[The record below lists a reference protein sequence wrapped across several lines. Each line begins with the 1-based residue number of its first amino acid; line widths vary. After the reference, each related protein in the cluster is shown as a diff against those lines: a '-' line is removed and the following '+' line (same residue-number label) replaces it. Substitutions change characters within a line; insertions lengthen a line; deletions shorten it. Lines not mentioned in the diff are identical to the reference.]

1 MKFFIFIAL
10 LAGLTHTAPADE
22 AVAPAEAFPPAET
35 IHPSES
41 APPLEAMPASALP
54 SSTAQQLYASAR
66 QDLLQVRVLLRNG
79 RSQSSMG
86 SGFLI
91 EDSNLVVTN
100 YHVVSQIALQP
111 EIYIGEYLDTTG
123 KRGSLEL
130 LAVDVLRD
138 LAVVRVDR
146 KGSGFFTLPEQPRE
160 LQQGQYLYSL
170 GNPLDLGFAIAEGT
184 YNGVIQRDFSDLL
197 MFTGALN
204 PGMSGGPNI
213 TADGQI
219 AGVNVSHRRDG
230 ELVSFLVPAR
240 YVQALLYKVATQEQ
254 PPTDF
259 KVVIG
264 QQLLEHQTVMVDKLL
279 EKPLSI
285 KQLGKYRVP
294 VRESDQ
300 VRCWGSA
307 DNKPRQTFSV
317 DRIQCA
323 MESSVFISDEIRTG
337 HISIRHSLMQSKE
350 LGDWRFAR
358 VLRNAFSSQIHKYR
372 EHPNLSGPVCHEN
385 FMTNEH
391 LPMRAVI
398 CVSAYNKFADL
409 YDFTL
414 FTASTEDAQM
424 SLHSRLTLS
433 GVSYDN
439 GLHFSQIFLQAI
451 ARGNEQ

>member
-1 MKFFIFIAL
+1 MKFSIFAL
-10 LAGLTHTAPADE
+10 GLASLVAVFASS
-22 AVAPAEAFPPAET
+22 AVANNLATPTAQEPVPTAVLPTPA
-35 IHPSES
+35 
-41 APPLEAMPASALP
+41 ASAP
-54 SSTAQQLYASAR
+54 SSTAQKLYNSAR
-66 QDLLQVRVLLRNG
+66 QDLLQVRVLLKNG
-79 RSQSSMG
+79 RSQSSIG

-91 EDSNLVVTN
+91 GNSNLVITN
-100 YHVVSQIALQP
+100 YHVISQIALEP
-111 EIYIGEYLDTTG
+111 ETYFGEYLDPQG
-123 KRGSLEL
+123 QRGSVEL

-146 KGSGFFTLPEQPRE
+146 TGSGFFTLPEQPRE

-213 TADGQI
+213 TADGQV
-219 AGVNVSHRRDG
+219 AGVNVSHRLDG

-240 YVQALLYKVATQEQ
+240 YVAALLKKVAEQEQ
-254 PPTDF
+254 APEDF

-264 QQLLEHQTVMVDKLL
+264 EQLLEHQAVMVNKLL
-279 EKPLSI
+279 ETPLSI
-285 KQLGKYRVP
+285 KQLGEYQVP

-307 DNKPRQTFSV
+307 DNKSRQTYSA

-323 MESSVFISDEIRTG
+323 MESSVFISNELRTG
-337 HISIRHSLMQSKE
+337 HISINHTLMGSNE
-350 LGDWRFAR
+350 LGAWRFAQ
-358 VLRNAFSSQIHKYR
+358 VQQYAFSGQASKFR
-372 EHPNLSGPVCHEN
+372 DHPNLSGPACHESFVSN
-385 FMTNEH
+385 GQ

-409 YDFTL
+409 FNFTL
-414 FTASTEDAQM
+414 FLATTDNARM
-424 SLHSRLTLS
+424 SLHSRLHLS

-439 GLHFSQIFLQAI
+439 GLHFSQTFIQAI
-451 ARGNEQ
+451 AQEGEQ

>member
-1 MKFFIFIAL
+1 MKSFIFIVL
-10 LAGLTHTAPADE
+10 LAGLAHTAQADE
-22 AVAPAEAFPPAET
+22 PVTPVETAPSVPIT
-35 IHPSES
+35 
-41 APPLEAMPASALP
+41 ALP
-54 SSTAQQLYASAR
+54 SSTAQQLYTSAR

-79 RSQSSMG
+79 RSQSSIG

-91 EDSNLVVTN
+91 DASDLVVTN
-100 YHVVSQIALQP
+100 YHVISQIALEP
-111 EIYIGEYLDTTG
+111 DIYMGEYLDTQG
-123 KRGSLEL
+123 QRGSLEL

-138 LAVVRVDR
+138 LAVVRVAR

-184 YNGVIQRDFSDLL
+184 YNGIIQRDFSDLL

-213 TADGQI
+213 TADGQV
-219 AGVNVSHRRDG
+219 AGVNVSHRRDS

-240 YVQALLYKVATQEQ
+240 YVQALLREVAAQEQ
-254 PPTDF
+254 PPEDF
-259 KVVIG
+259 KIVIG
-264 QQLLEHQTVMVDKLL
+264 QQLLGHQTVMVDKLL

-285 KQLGKYRVP
+285 KQLGEYRVP

-307 DNKPRQTFSV
+307 DNKPRQAYSV

-337 HISIRHSLMQSKE
+337 HISIRHSLMRSKE
-350 LGDWRFAR
+350 LDDWRFAR

-372 EHPNLSGPVCHEN
+372 EHPNHSGPVCHES
-385 FMTNEH
+385 FMTNGQ
-391 LPMRAVI
+391 LPMRAVV

-414 FTASTEDAQM
+414 FTASTDDAQM
-424 SLHSRLTLS
+424 SLHSRLSLS

-439 GLHFSQIFLQAI
+439 GLHFSRIFLQAI
-451 ARGNEQ
+451 ARGNEE